1 MFMVQ
6 REKKELECQGKE
18 NMKSGANVLSKFLG
32 KKSGKKKTHTRFLY
46 WTKVVGTQ

>member
-32 KKSGKKKTHTRFLY
+32 KKSGKKKKLILGFCIGL
-46 WTKVVGTQ
+46 K